1 MASLKYMQEF
11 FFKVSLKTFTSFL
24 LVGYLAS
31 TAMMLSFSSI
41 FLNLLFLIGLL
52 NLRGFT
58 SAFNNDYFFRYFIL
72 TILSV
77 FTLVTV
83 SSLIYQDLD
92 FLFTYRYEV
101 FKELLLFPVVLFL
114 LFKFKFTVDE
124 IIKIILI
131 TASYALFYSY
141 AVT

>member
-1 MASLKYMQEF
+1 
-11 FFKVSLKTFTSFL
+11 
-24 LVGYLAS
+24 
-31 TAMMLSFSSI
+31 MMLSFSSI